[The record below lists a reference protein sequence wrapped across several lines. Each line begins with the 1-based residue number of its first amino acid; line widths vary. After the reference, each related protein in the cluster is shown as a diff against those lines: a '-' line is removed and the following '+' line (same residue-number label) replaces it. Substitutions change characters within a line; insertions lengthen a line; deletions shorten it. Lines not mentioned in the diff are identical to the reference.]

1 MQFNLWQIL
10 NTKYVVLNNGPCMLN
25 LSLWTKTSAVYARYN
40 PELNIKITAETCH
53 RVFIYET
60 SIFIWLSLDVCT
72 AVLCVCVWLAGLIN
86 RQCVGRWKDST
97 ASDYWHN
104 SGRKLHCT
112 LQEIRLVGLGAAI
125 RSPPSD
131 TECWKTET
139 HSKGRCFIYSS
150 TRRLDSRLFAVFF
163 LLSFLP
169 VRFALLSLCHL
180 SMAY

>member
-1 MQFNLWQIL
+1 MHVKSFCVKEDNHSLCPLYSWIEHKNDSRNLPLLIYIRNEHFYL
-10 NTKYVVLNNGPCMLN
+10 T
-25 LSLWTKTSAVYARYN
+25 
-40 PELNIKITAETCH
+40 
-53 RVFIYET
+53 VFRCVHCCI
-60 SIFIWLSLDVCT
+60 VCI
-72 AVLCVCVWLAGLIN
+72 CVWLARVIN

-104 SGRKLHCT
+104 SGRKLYCT

-139 HSKGRCFIYSS
+139 RSKGRCSIYSS
-150 TRRLDSRLFAVFF
+150 TCWLDSRLFVVFF

-169 VRFALLSLCHL
+169 ARFAFLSLCHL
-180 SMAY
+180 SMA